1 MTLNE
6 YQQKAM
12 STCMPSSDNFSYMMF
27 GLVEEVGELA
37 GKVSKAIRKQ
47 QACIGVDGDLAAQ
60 MKKKDVAANDI
71 YFIDE
76 NAEEI
81 RDSMKKEIGD
91 VLWMAA
97 GIAKE
102 MGWTLEEVCQANLDK
117 LADRQKRGKIVGSGD
132 NR

>member
-1 MTLNE
+1 
-6 YQQKAM
+6 
-12 STCMPSSDNFSYMMF
+12 
-27 GLVEEVGELA
+27 
-37 GKVSKAIRKQ
+37 
-47 QACIGVDGDLAAQ
+47 

-81 RDSMKKEIGD
+81 RESMKKEIGD